1 MLQVEQYGFDESV
14 NVMVQPR
21 GKFIDYK
28 EGQASSV
35 ESAVFENV
43 KYGHVFFVPADRDIM
58 ISFVPVKVYAST
70 SDKQSPMGR
79 LRIQTWYQNWVT
91 DL

>member
-1 MLQVEQYGFDESV
+1 M
-14 NVMVQPR
+14 
-21 GKFIDYK
+21 
-28 EGQASSV
+28 

-70 SDKQSPMGR
+70 SDK
-79 LRIQTWYQNWVT
+79 
-91 DL
+91 